1 MMDMK
6 RIYNILLIMILSL
19 FLLPLGGCFDSD
31 INRSMY
37 EADGEEM
44 QRENHIVG
52 ATLKGMQGLVIPTRE
67 HLYQFMDAMAGG
79 AYGGYLE
86 GIVDTWVMKFSTFNP
101 EQGWLKSPFADP
113 IKDMYPQYRDMMNK
127 TDDPVALAFG
137 KILRV
142 CIMHR
147 VTDIY
152 GPIPYSKMMDNDNS
166 GEDLAVAYDS
176 QEQVYTQMLK
186 ELEEAEVN
194 YELKKKDYENAVAAL
209 KVFQIEP
216 EDLVL
221 GQPLIVRSP
230 IAGEIVT
237 DRIVIGQYIKEDA
250 EPVAVIANLNKVWV
264 AAHVKEKD
272 MGMIQSLDSVEIRL
286 VAMPDLPLPGKIYHV
301 SEMLDEDTRS
311 VEVLIECDNSAHL
324 MKPAMY
330 GTVKLCDRSADVIRI
345 PTSAILQEE
354 EGAYVLVSL
363 GNNAYRK
370 QKVTTSVTEDGK
382 TVILTGLNSGDT
394 IVTTGAFYLLDA
406 R

>member
-186 ELEEAEVN
+186 ELEEA
-194 YELKKKDYENAVAAL
+194 D
-209 KVFQIEP
+209 
-216 EDLVL
+216 
-221 GQPLIVRSP
+221 
-230 IAGEIVT
+230 
-237 DRIVIGQYIKEDA
+237 
-250 EPVAVIANLNKVWV
+250 
-264 AAHVKEKD
+264 
-272 MGMIQSLDSVEIRL
+272 
-286 VAMPDLPLPGKIYHV
+286 
-301 SEMLDEDTRS
+301 
-311 VEVLIECDNSAHL
+311 
-324 MKPAMY
+324 
-330 GTVKLCDRSADVIRI
+330 
-345 PTSAILQEE
+345 
-354 EGAYVLVSL
+354 
-363 GNNAYRK
+363 
-370 QKVTTSVTEDGK
+370 
-382 TVILTGLNSGDT
+382 
-394 IVTTGAFYLLDA
+394 
-406 R
+406 

>member
-152 GPIPYSKMMDNDNS
+152 GPIPYSNMMDNDNS

-186 ELEEAEVN
+186 ELEEADKVLEEN
-194 YELKKKDYENAVAAL
+194 KDLSSEAFRKL
-209 KVFQIEP
+209 
-216 EDLVL
+216 EDLYYGNISKWRKFVHSMQL
-221 GQPLIVRSP
+221 R
-230 IAGEIVT
+230 IAMRMSYVNPTEAQ
-237 DRIVIGQYIKEDA
+237 RIAQEAVEAGVIE
-250 EPVAVIANLNKVWV
+250 
-264 AAHVKEKD
+264 
-272 MGMIQSLDSVEIRL
+272 
-286 VAMPDLPLPGKIYHV
+286 
-301 SEMLDEDTRS
+301 
-311 VEVLIECDNSAHL
+311 
-324 MKPAMY
+324 
-330 GTVKLCDRSADVIRI
+330 
-345 PTSAILQEE
+345 
-354 EGAYVLVSL
+354 
-363 GNNAYRK
+363 
-370 QKVTTSVTEDGK
+370 
-382 TVILTGLNSGDT
+382 
-394 IVTTGAFYLLDA
+394 
-406 R
+406 